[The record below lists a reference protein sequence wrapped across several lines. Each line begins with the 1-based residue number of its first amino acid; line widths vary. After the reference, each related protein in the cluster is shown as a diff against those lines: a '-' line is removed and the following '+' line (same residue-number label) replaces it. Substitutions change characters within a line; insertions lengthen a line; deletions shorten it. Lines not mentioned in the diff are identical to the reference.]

1 MLLAFTIMWFAL
13 FLLCLLLWYMPS
25 YSSVRGVL
33 PISCRSNPYQY
44 VHDAFRRNNYV
55 INHKFISNDTRFIT
69 IPYEVKQN
77 MLWNNASVCNT
88 ATFLLLVYFVHVRDL
103 ERRNLIRQYV
113 KQGMI
118 VDGKKINYVFV
129 VASPLRKKEVLHDIK
144 EENTKNGD
152 ILLSVHE
159 DNYPNITITHLDAM
173 LWVRDYCKETVFVAR
188 VDGDVWIH
196 LGNLIHY
203 LKSIQPYRYYGGGIP
218 WSGIIEHGAVYK
230 SIHTIPFDF
239 PAQRWTANVGGAILY
254 SRDVIPFINI
264 GTQYMEILLPLSDDN
279 TIGEILSRA
288 GIKPSAK
295 PRDYT
300 LYTHS
305 YTNTSIVNNT
315 VFQHGIKDI
324 QLLKEIYSNYSSVY
338 LIPYNLQLLVC

>member
-1 MLLAFTIMWFAL
+1 MWFAL

-129 VASPLRKKEVLHDIK
+129 VASPLRKKCYMTSRRRIQRMEISFCLFMK
-144 EENTKNGD
+144 
-152 ILLSVHE
+152 
-159 DNYPNITITHLDAM
+159 ITIQTSL
-173 LWVRDYCKETVFVAR
+173 L
-188 VDGDVWIH
+188 
-196 LGNLIHY
+196 LIWM
-203 LKSIQPYRYYGGGIP
+203 RCYG
-218 WSGIIEHGAVYK
+218 
-230 SIHTIPFDF
+230 
-239 PAQRWTANVGGAILY
+239 
-254 SRDVIPFINI
+254 
-264 GTQYMEILLPLSDDN
+264 
-279 TIGEILSRA
+279 
-288 GIKPSAK
+288 
-295 PRDYT
+295 
-300 LYTHS
+300 
-305 YTNTSIVNNT
+305 
-315 VFQHGIKDI
+315 
-324 QLLKEIYSNYSSVY
+324 
-338 LIPYNLQLLVC
+338 